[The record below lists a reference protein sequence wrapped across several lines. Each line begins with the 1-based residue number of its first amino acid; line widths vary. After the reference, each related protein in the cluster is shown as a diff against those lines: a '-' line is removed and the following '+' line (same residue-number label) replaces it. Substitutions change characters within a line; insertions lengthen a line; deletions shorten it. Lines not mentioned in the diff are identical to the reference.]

1 MIIISDYELRSN
13 KDDQIIC
20 LSQEAHA
27 YCPECSGELSYR
39 DSRLRICRTYGGETF
54 HIQIRRLKCHRCHR
68 LHNELPNILVPHKHY
83 CAEVIE
89 DVVDEVVTPEDVV
102 VEDYPCA
109 ATMERW
115 KDWICR
121 VTPAIDS
128 MLRSIGC
135 RMLNF
140 TDELLFSSASL
151 LGSLRD
157 GGGGWMATVMHTL
170 CNAGCAVPT

>member
-1 MIIISDYELRSN
+1 M
-13 KDDQIIC
+13 
-20 LSQEAHA
+20 
-27 YCPECSGELSYR
+27 
-39 DSRLRICRTYGGETF
+39 
-54 HIQIRRLKCHRCHR
+54 
-68 LHNELPNILVPHKHY
+68 
-83 CAEVIE
+83 
-89 DVVDEVVTPEDVV
+89 DEVVTPEDVV

-121 VTPAIDS
+121 VTLAIDS

-140 TDELLFSSASL
+140 TDELLFSSSSL